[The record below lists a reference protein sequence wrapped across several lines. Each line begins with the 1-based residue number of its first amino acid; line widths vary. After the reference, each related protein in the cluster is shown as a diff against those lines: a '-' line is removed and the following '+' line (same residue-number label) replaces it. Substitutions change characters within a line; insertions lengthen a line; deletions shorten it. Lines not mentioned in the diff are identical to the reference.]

1 VDTKAVVWQSVKLL
15 TYLGTVL
22 VTNEETILYFND
34 TYHIAVLNF
43 IVGLGRWLNLVIL
56 LLVLLLWSA
65 NELLLRLGPA
75 IQSVL
80 GELRALLLKLLS
92 RSLLLLHEL
101 LLILLGVLGTVLAV
115 CRVVWLVGS
124 LILLELV
131 LLGLHLV

>member
-1 VDTKAVVWQSVKLL
+1 MDTKAVVWQSVKLL